1 MKHQI
6 FRKLNARRIV
16 ALIRSNGSLS
26 RTDLTQ
32 LLGVTPSTV
41 TRLVSDLIDNGL
53 VSEISDPSRQGQ
65 KGFPAKLLCLVP
77 ESFLTAGVFFDPD
90 QMYSCIADFNGNLL
104 SEEKIPIR
112 LRSFEA
118 ILSQASQSIRDQ
130 VNKLG
135 ITPDQI
141 AGCGVSYPGQNT
153 GELGHVQK
161 IKQFSNWPTVD
172 NERDLAPFFDFPVY
186 HINDAKAACLAELY
200 YGACKTYQNFC
211 YIWLSY
217 GIGGAAV
224 VNQDLYLGHN
234 LAAAE
239 FGGLFP
245 KSKPR
250 PSGQNLL
257 DTLRADGQNI
267 DRLSSIKNRHLDL
280 PVSKQWI
287 RTATDDLT
295 WLCLVI
301 ARTFAPEAIVFG
313 GTLNS
318 KIIDEIQCQIAGTK
332 QLGEDFMNA
341 PPDILRATTDTKPQL
356 GAAALPINELLNPS
370 KFRGRTH
377 RGGNSL

>member
-1 MKHQI
+1 M
-6 FRKLNARRIV
+6 
-16 ALIRSNGSLS
+16 
-26 RTDLTQ
+26 
-32 LLGVTPSTV
+32 LGVTPSTV
-41 TRLVSDLIDNGL
+41 TRLISDLMDNGL
-53 VSEISDPSRQGQ
+53 VAETSHPSRHGQ

-90 QMYSCIADFNGNLL
+90 QMYFCIADFNGNVL
-104 SEEKIPIR
+104 SQGKSPIS

-118 ILSQASQSIRDQ
+118 IMTQAGQSLRDQ
-130 VNKLG
+130 VERLG
-135 ITPDQI
+135 KTPDQI

-153 GELGHVQK
+153 GELVRVQK

-200 YGACKTYQNFC
+200 YGACKSYQNFC

-217 GIGGAAV
+217 GIRGAAV

-234 LAAAE
+234 FASAE

-250 PSGQNLL
+250 PSDQYLL
-257 DTLRADGQNI
+257 DTLRADGQKI
-267 DRLSSIKNRHLDL
+267 DRLSSINNSHLEL

-287 RTATDDLT
+287 QTATDDLR

-313 GTLNS
+313 GTLS
-318 KIIDEIQCQIAGTK
+318 AKIIDEIQSQIAGTK
-332 QLGEDFMNA
+332 QLGEDFLIT
-341 PPDILRATTDTKPQL
+341 PPDILRATTDAKPQL
-356 GAAALPINELLNPS
+356 GAAPLPINELLNPS
-370 KFRGRTH
+370 KFRGRIH
-377 RGGNSL
+377 RGYS